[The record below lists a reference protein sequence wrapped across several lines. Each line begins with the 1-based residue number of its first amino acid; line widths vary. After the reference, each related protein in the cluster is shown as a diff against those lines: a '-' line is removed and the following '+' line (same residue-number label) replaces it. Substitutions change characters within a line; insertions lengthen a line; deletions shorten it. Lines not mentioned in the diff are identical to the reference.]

1 MQHGLFSAV
10 FMRFWGGDDLIFFKD
25 CIQSVLG
32 NSGKGVALLVL
43 SAT

>member
-10 FMRFWGGDDLIFFKD
+10 FMRFRGSDDLIFFKD
-25 CIQSVLG
+25 CIQLIFG
-32 NSGKGVALLVL
+32 DSGKCVALLVL

>member
-10 FMRFWGGDDLIFFKD
+10 FMRLWGGDDLIFFKD
-25 CIQSVLG
+25 RMQSVLG
-32 NSGKGVALLVL
+32 DSRKSVALLVL